1 MMSSKPEQPNGSG
14 KWGAS
19 HSKIRGGL
27 LLVLLTFSVLLQG
40 CFLDRLITLRSQ
52 TCSFDEHF
60 TIAIGRNVELDFHDP
75 VLLEK
80 DMDLIWDAPPTAISR
95 SETGSTMRYLFQRVT
110 DDPAIGTSSLLEEF
124 SLEFNFIPVDGQLR
138 LSKISS
144 SDLPTELLIA
154 ANTISLSGLD
164 EITDFA
170 CQAELNPFT
179 RSMILPLDR
188 NWFKDMPARDEL
200 IALVGTPNSTMDEG
214 SGIVYK
220 YRLKSNDAKTHT
232 ARFVIWYGET
242 GEIPLSVEAGF
253 NRYQMYTD
261 LLTAMMK
268 VQFRI

>member
-1 MMSSKPEQPNGSG
+1 MMSSNPEQPDGSG
-14 KWGAS
+14 KWGAP

-138 LSKISS
+138 LSKVSS
-144 SDLPTELLIA
+144 SDLPAELLIA

-179 RSMILPLDR
+179 RSMILPLDM
-188 NWFKDMPARDEL
+188 NWFNDIPARDEL
-200 IALVGTPNSTMDEG
+200 IALVGTPSPAVTRQVSASST
-214 SGIVYK
+214 
-220 YRLKSNDAKTHT
+220 
-232 ARFVIWYGET
+232 
-242 GEIPLSVEAGF
+242 
-253 NRYQMYTD
+253 
-261 LLTAMMK
+261 
-268 VQFRI
+268 